1 MRLLSS
7 IYNKIINLHKVKSK
21 VKEYKECLKFLKTDP
36 DEKKLYLS
44 KIILQEG
51 FTYDE
56 IIIEINDLIKN
67 IFNIDD
73 NKIIF
78 YIKYYVFELFDNN
91 WFKENIPLNIN
102 DIYLDIKLKISN
114 ISIDIDGNNE
124 IFNDMYIH
132 IIEKIKYYIEI
143 INNDNNILFHLI
155 NYLNEIKYFINQFYN
170 NFEIRHIIL
179 LMQLLHK
186 LNKKLN
192 NNTEINELYEITNKH
207 LCIILFNMIKTT

>member
-1 MRLLSS
+1 M
-7 IYNKIINLHKVKSK
+7 
-21 VKEYKECLKFLKTDP
+21 
-36 DEKKLYLS
+36 
-44 KIILQEG
+44 
-51 FTYDE
+51 
-56 IIIEINDLIKN
+56 
-67 IFNIDD
+67 
-73 NKIIF
+73 
-78 YIKYYVFELFDNN
+78 
-91 WFKENIPLNIN
+91 NIN

-132 IIEKIKYYIEI
+132 IIEKIKDYIEI

-170 NFEIRHIIL
+170 NFDIRHIIL

-207 LCIILFNMIKTT
+207 LCIILINMIKTTDKLTLLDEKFDNFICSIIYYHKHDINKLINLSKSKLKNILTPSDKLFIKNNLINT